1 MSMQMIGQPKGQS
14 LLVMNMSETI
24 DVNEYSDN
32 ILCVISEKQR
42 PKSVVGEDLDA
53 PDLFMPT
60 TNVIDTAT
68 FCTLFPFHVVF
79 DGSLEIIQYGIKMQ
93 TMSGTLLENNAIFV
107 T

>member
-1 MSMQMIGQPKGQS
+1 M
-14 LLVMNMSETI
+14 
-24 DVNEYSDN
+24 
-32 ILCVISEKQR
+32 
-42 PKSVVGEDLDA
+42 VGEDLDA

-93 TMSGTLLENNAIFV
+93 TMSGTLLDNNAILFRMITV
-107 T
+107 RKVVVVAAR